1 MIENSSSSSFCTG
14 VVSSPNYPDYYPN
27 NLDKT
32 ETIQVESGKIL
43 RLEFT
48 RFAVDGQPFAC
59 ETADYVKITDGDR
72 TTLMDKSCGSSS
84 GDPSDSNYF
93 QPSIITTRSNRVKIF
108 FSTDGDH
115 TNLGWSLFW
124 SAVTPGLKTLI

>member
-1 MIENSSSSSFCTG
+1 MVGNSSSSLFSAGFLN
-14 VVSSPNYPDYYPN
+14 SSNYPDYYPN

-48 RFAVDGQPFAC
+48 EFAVYGHPAFC
-59 ETADYVKITDGDR
+59 ETDYVKITDGDG

-84 GDPSDSNYF
+84 GDPSDSDYF

-115 TNLGWSLFW
+115 TNLGWSLIW